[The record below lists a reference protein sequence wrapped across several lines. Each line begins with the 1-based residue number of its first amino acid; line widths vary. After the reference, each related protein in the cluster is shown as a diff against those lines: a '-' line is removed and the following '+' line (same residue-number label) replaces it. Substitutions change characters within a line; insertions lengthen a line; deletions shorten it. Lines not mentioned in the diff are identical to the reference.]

1 MATRTISVD
10 EKAYERLSMARL
22 HRGESFSQ
30 VIHRMEWGTVDSGTG
45 TDLLRLLEEP
55 SDLSDS
61 VLDELDENQKR
72 DLPPTDP
79 WDA

>member
-1 MATRTISVD
+1 
-10 EKAYERLSMARL
+10 
-22 HRGESFSQ
+22 
-30 VIHRMEWGTVDSGTG
+30 MEWGTVDSGTG

>member
-1 MATRTISVD
+1 MATRTISID
-10 EKAYERLSMARL
+10 EKAYERLSMARMNP
-22 HRGESFSQ
+22 RESFSQ